1 MSPFAGL
8 TLGTARTDKCV
19 GYEIAMQFGSGIGL
33 TGEPQSSQVKEIPER
48 RMISVAR
55 PCACNQT
62 GGSTPA
68 SLNTDTVR
76 FSVENWTCSWAES
89 VLGKMPDARSKR
101 PNIVVFM
108 NPLLATNAQRCGERR
123 GASRVDG

>member
-1 MSPFAGL
+1 MSPFTGL
-8 TLGTARTDKCV
+8 TLGTTRTDRCA
-19 GYEIAMQFGSGIGL
+19 GYEMALQFESGFPLAGK
-33 TGEPQSSQVKEIPER
+33 PQSSQVKDIPDR

-62 GGSTPA
+62 DRSTPA

-76 FSVENWTCSWAES
+76 FSAEDWTCSWAES
-89 VLGKMPDARSKR
+89 VFGEMPDARTKR

-108 NPLLATNAQRCGERR
+108 NPLLARNAQICGERR